1 VTAQTTVESA
11 RLRVL
16 GTIALAGIGCST
28 AIVLAMNVLSA
39 DLGLLDHTINKY
51 VLGDQRWLMTVAWFI
66 DGAAV
71 LALAAGLFAS
81 LSPGTRV
88 RSSTW
93 LVVRSPDRRT
103 GSPVRCWVS

>member
-16 GTIALAGIGCST
+16 GTIALVGIGCST

-39 DLGLLDHTINKY
+39 LLGLLDHTINKY

-71 LALAAGLFAS
+71 LAPAAGLCAS
-81 LSPGTRV
+81 ARIRRDRAATPAPGTATTRDE
-88 RSSTW
+88 R
-93 LVVRSPDRRT
+93 
-103 GSPVRCWVS
+103 